1 MSSESWGREKTE
13 SGGAGVALRQRSE
26 LGWMESPGYQ
36 GGSERRGVCAC
47 NEKWNQPEYVLWR
60 KRKGVCVRDVL

>member
-1 MSSESWGREKTE
+1 MLRLKARSYDLCPVKAEGGKKTE

-47 NEKWNQPEYVLWR
+47 NEK
-60 KRKGVCVRDVL
+60 